1 MVGGEGETNCRL
13 EPELSGAYELL
24 GRLEN
29 KPLVFLA
36 HWKQKGEFELGVLQI
51 QQEKLHCKKL
61 GGQEKNAL
69 NSILW
74 TFKG

>member
-1 MVGGEGETNCRL
+1 MGPCKQCQEWRTVAAGASKPPQDQVMVGGEGETNCRL

-36 HWKQKGEFELGVLQI
+36 H
-51 QQEKLHCKKL
+51 
-61 GGQEKNAL
+61 
-69 NSILW
+69 
-74 TFKG
+74 